1 MASRIIRIIK
11 NWILVIAIL
20 SGALAYFIA
29 AALPLTIDAKQYL
42 LHAAEDLQP
51 TLLFCMLLVAF
62 CKISPKDMKPRLW
75 HLWLLLIQ
83 LTFFGLSTLVLWLYP
98 DNIIRFVIEGF
109 MLAMIC
115 PTATACAVVT
125 QKLGGDAASTTSY
138 TILICLAVA
147 VVVPFALPLSNPT
160 ADITFMECSLA
171 IFEQVFPVL
180 LCPLFI
186 AWLIR
191 WILPPLHR
199 AIISVN
205 DLAFYMWAVN
215 LFLAIAVTTRVLVNT
230 EESGWYVLGIAVVT
244 LLACIFQFYIGKKIG
259 NRYGMSIE
267 AGQALGQK
275 NTIFIIWLGYT
286 FLSPISAVAG
296 GFYSI
301 WHNVYNSWQ
310 LFEKRESDAEEAR
323 KKRERDEQ
331 EAIQAELDREVER
344 AQESD
349 TITEAK
355 GNIAQQTQEPE
366 IAQETQEPEIAQQT
380 QEPEIEQEMQ
390 EP

>member
-1 MASRIIRIIK
+1 MTSRIVRIFK
-11 NWILVIAIL
+11 NWILVISIL
-20 SGALAYFIA
+20 SGILAYFIA
-29 AALPLTIDAKQYL
+29 AALPLTIGTKQYL
-42 LHAAEDLQP
+42 LRAAEDLQP

-62 CKISPKDMKPRLW
+62 CKISPKDMKPRMW
-75 HLWLLLIQ
+75 HLWLLFIQ
-83 LTFFGLSTLVLWLYP
+83 LIFFGLSTLALWLYP
-98 DNIIRFVIEGF
+98 DTIMRFVIEGF

-125 QKLGGDAASTTSY
+125 QKLGGDSAATTSY

-147 VVVPFALPLSNPT
+147 IVVPFALPLSNPT

-171 IFEQVFPVL
+171 IFKEVFPVL
-180 LCPLFI
+180 LCPLFL

-191 WILPPLHR
+191 WIMPPLHR
-199 AIISVN
+199 AIISIN

-230 EESGWYVLGIAVVT
+230 DESAWNVFAIAAAT
-244 LLACIFQFYIGKKIG
+244 LLACILQFYIGKKIG
-259 NRYGMSIE
+259 GRYGMSIE
-267 AGQALGQK
+267 GGQAMGQK

-323 KKRERDEQ
+323 KKRDEQ

-349 TITEAK
+349 SIADTKSEATQPTQMPDNTADTEVEK
-355 GNIAQQTQEPE
+355 TQTRQEAE
-366 IAQETQEPEIAQQT
+366 
-380 QEPEIEQEMQ
+380 
-390 EP
+390 